1 MSLRKYQTPR
11 SMDLPRE
18 LVDVLTRNG
27 MQAAIVLD
35 SQTNQ
40 PKLMVQ
46 GHDSPVLTYNL
57 TSQQLDKLTQYGSN
71 FSNKQAYNTF
81 TDIVQNDF
89 DLPKNYVHARNV
101 NTRVA
106 MGLHGYR
113 EHAPEYGYGMR
124 GFAPW
129 ERIRMGMPFGMGGPH
144 RRGFWQVCSPGLAWG
159 ARMQD
164 GFHLRRMN
172 GMLVTPNGAPIV
184 PERRGGHM
192 RPGELQSGAYGFY
205 WKGNYDSQAMQQ
217 PQGHQQGQQQDPLKA
232 LQQGFSQVAP
242 AQVQQPQI
250 PPRSTEPAKKLNEV
264 ITSPVYF
271 SAEKWQDV
279 LASHGLHL
287 DTESKTLTVQSEA
300 VRYDVTLDVKPEDM
314 EKLMSNSVKDHPV
327 AERVA
332 ILNNYLTEGFTLP
345 ISEDFLNTEHRYSS
359 YANESVRQ
367 EISVAE
373 DATRVDNRGMTE
385 EQMLSVSQTAV
396 RADGIVIP
404 IISEKEGFHWQQDI
418 KGGRDVVVGN
428 VVAFEREGKQYLYAQ
443 VNGVALEKELTK
455 KEFQDLHYKN
465 DDRRLELID
474 KHLDGI
480 TLERGDYKGEYV
492 NVNVTHGAD
501 IEAVKPGKGWYREGS
516 DGRAVTVGEIK
527 VEQEQTTGKYRMT
540 AIIDGQAITHEIS
553 AKDYNKFVR
562 MDDYHRMRLF
572 SKIFDEVD
580 LKNDV
585 SIGTRVG
592 AAVAATLTVL
602 GELAVGAG
610 PMRSEPRGME
620 MGHGVRPYYK
630 PGVDSPAE
638 VAARYFE
645 AEMNTEMIH
654 QGLHR
659 P

>member
-11 SMDLPRE
+11 TMDLPRE
-18 LVDVLTRNG
+18 LLDVLARNG

-35 SQTNQ
+35 NRTNQ

-57 TSQQLDKLTQYGSN
+57 TSQQMNKLTQYGSS
-71 FSNKQAYNTF
+71 FANKQAYKTF
-81 TDIVQNDF
+81 TDIVEHDF
-89 DLPKNYVHARNV
+89 DMPKDYVHARNV
-101 NTRVA
+101 NNRVS

-113 EHAPEYGYGMR
+113 MQSPDYGYGMR

-129 ERIRMGMPFGMGGPH
+129 ERIRMGMPFGMGGMN
-144 RRGFWQVCSPGLAWG
+144 RRGFWQVNTPALAWG
-159 ARMQD
+159 SRMQD

-184 PERRGGHM
+184 PERKGGYM

-205 WKGNYDSQAMQQ
+205 WKGNYDSQAVHQ
-217 PQGHQQGQQQDPLKA
+217 PEHGQRQAQDPLQA
-232 LQQGFSQVAP
+232 LQQGFTPGTQNLDVP
-242 AQVQQPQI
+242 K
-250 PPRSTEPAKKLNEV
+250 RSTEPAKKLNEV

-271 SAEKWQDV
+271 TAEKWLEV
-279 LASHGLHL
+279 LGSHGLHL
-287 DTESKTLTVQSEA
+287 DAESKTLTIQSDA
-300 VRYDVTLDVKPEDM
+300 VSYDMSFDLKPEDF
-314 EKLMSNSVKDHPV
+314 EKLMANSVKDHPV

-332 ILNNYLTEGFTLP
+332 ILNNYITEGFTLP
-345 ISEDFLNTEHRYSS
+345 ISEDFLNTEHRYAS
-359 YANESVRQ
+359 YVNESVRQ
-367 EISVAE
+367 EINVAE
-373 DATRVDNRGMTE
+373 DAVRVDNRGMTE

-404 IISEKEGFHWQQDI
+404 LISEKEGFHWQQDI
-418 KGGRDVVVGN
+418 KGGRGVVVGN

-443 VNGVALEKELTK
+443 VNGVALEKALTR
-455 KEFQDLHYKN
+455 KEFQELHYRN

-474 KHLDGI
+474 GHLEGI

-492 NVNVTHGAD
+492 NVNAIHGAD
-501 IEAVKPGKGWYREGS
+501 LEAIKPGKGWYREGK

-527 VEQEQTTGKYRMT
+527 VEQDQATGKYRMT
-540 AIIDGQAITHEIS
+540 AIIDGQRITHEIS
-553 AKDYNKFVR
+553 EKDYNKFVR

-585 SIGTRVG
+585 GIGTRIG
-592 AAVAATLTVL
+592 AAVAATVTVL
-602 GELAVGAG
+602 GELAVSNG
-610 PMRSEPRGME
+610 PMLSEPRGMNG
-620 MGHGVRPYYK
+620 MGVRPFFK

-638 VAARYFE
+638 VAARRFE